1 MVETDIYSAT
11 NHKFTILTFDAR
23 SWRRGNI
30 LGFRSDEG
38 YFMTFSIFT
47 HLLGLEG
54 TRTTSNISGYDIA
67 KNIRIT
73 GQIFG
78 TVKSFRSYYDFSA
91 LTSLRNPNLRL
102 ELQSSGISLI
112 DCPSSGSRNVA
123 TKMMMGR
130 LLSSSCRAR
139 NWTIPLQWTSSST
152 RSITHPRP
160 HFSSLRLI
168 GISATRLPLSD
179 WENIVSFFSPHQ
191 ALTPT
196 SHLRRR

>member
-1 MVETDIYSAT
+1 
-11 NHKFTILTFDAR
+11 
-23 SWRRGNI
+23 
-30 LGFRSDEG
+30 
-38 YFMTFSIFT
+38 MTFSIFT

-130 LLSSSCRAR
+130 LLPSC
-139 NWTIPLQWTSSST
+139 
-152 RSITHPRP
+152 H
-160 HFSSLRLI
+160 
-168 GISATRLPLSD
+168 
-179 WENIVSFFSPHQ
+179 
-191 ALTPT
+191 
-196 SHLRRR
+196 

>member
-1 MVETDIYSAT
+1 
-11 NHKFTILTFDAR
+11 
-23 SWRRGNI
+23 
-30 LGFRSDEG
+30 
-38 YFMTFSIFT
+38 MTFSIFT
-47 HLLGLEG
+47 HLLVLEG

-139 NWTIPLQWTSSST
+139 N
-152 RSITHPRP
+152 
-160 HFSSLRLI
+160 
-168 GISATRLPLSD
+168 
-179 WENIVSFFSPHQ
+179 
-191 ALTPT
+191 
-196 SHLRRR
+196 